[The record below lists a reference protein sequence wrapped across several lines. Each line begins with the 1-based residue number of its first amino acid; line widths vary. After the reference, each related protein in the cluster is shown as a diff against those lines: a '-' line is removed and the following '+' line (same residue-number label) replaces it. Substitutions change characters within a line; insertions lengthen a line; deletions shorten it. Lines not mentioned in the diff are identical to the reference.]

1 MKKIVMRSDRYGFCR
16 FDQIKFE
23 LSPLDVP
30 DVHEFFKH
38 HKDMPLRLELKR
50 WRRERTLSQNSLF
63 HAIIG
68 EIAKNT
74 GMCPEIVKQG
84 IKEQYGEKV
93 PGWKGRMMPKPS
105 HLCNTKEMGQLID
118 GAIYE
123 AAFLGIDVEYH
134 ERMLMEVRNNEEDS
148 KR

>member
-1 MKKIVMRSDRYGFCR
+1 MKKIVFRGCRQAFCSP
-16 FDQIKFE
+16 DQVTIEIDLLDAPYVFE
-23 LSPLDVP
+23 FL
-30 DVHEFFKH
+30 KQ
-38 HKDMPLRLELKR
+38 HKDMPLRVELKQ
-50 WRRERTLSQNSLF
+50 WHKERTLSQNSLF
-63 HAIIG
+63 HAVVG
-68 EIAKNT
+68 EIAKET
-74 GMCPEIVKQG
+74 GMSPDIVKQG

-105 HLCNTKEMGQLID
+105 HLCDTKEMGQLID